1 MTEKRIARESER
13 TRIIRDKVRRRLI
26 ENIEWNKERQR
37 RKKDHERT

>member
-37 RKKDHERT
+37 RKRNERE

>member
-26 ENIEWNKERQR
+26 DDIERNKERLR
-37 RKKDHERT
+37 RKRKI